1 MKIEI
6 IQRNYV
12 AKDKLKDL
20 IEKKVAKFEKYLVEG
35 ASGKVVLSKAG
46 QSERYKMEITL
57 KGKGIFVR
65 SEVESDNM
73 YANLD
78 TCLAKI
84 ERQIVRISGKAK
96 SSVKSVDPATLLF
109 FDDVPEDSAAKIVK
123 RKEFE
128 LDELSEED
136 AVEQLELL
144 DNDFYIYKD
153 IDTNLVC
160 VLYKRADGDYGL
172 IKTK

>member
-1 MKIEI
+1 
-6 IQRNYV
+6 
-12 AKDKLKDL
+12 
-20 IEKKVAKFEKYLVEG
+20 
-35 ASGKVVLSKAG
+35 
-46 QSERYKMEITL
+46 
-57 KGKGIFVR
+57 
-65 SEVESDNM
+65 M